1 MVWFHPWGKALGVSD
16 SSRISVTVQSLRDDL
31 CQQREKV
38 HRLHDRGLPGPQVSA
53 RLATLIDAVVFRL
66 FDLSLEEIGDS
77 KSADS
82 LRGNVAIVALG
93 SYGRRQCA
101 AYSDVDLMILHS
113 SKRPDELT
121 TLVRPLT
128 QGIFDVG
135 LQLGHS
141 VRTAAEA
148 VSLAREDPVICTS
161 MIDTRLLLG
170 NQELYDRF
178 RTNFA
183 KMVGRN
189 RKTLLR
195 TILDART
202 AERDEYGTTVYL
214 LEPHVKRSRGGLRDL
229 NLLRWLGFA
238 EHDASDPDRLH
249 LIGALS
255 KFDHRRL
262 LSARLFLLRLR
273 HEMHFHAG
281 SARDLLVRAEQLHI
295 AERFG
300 FRGGEGMLPVERFMR
315 DYFRHTNH
323 LWQLVRRRDASLQVI
338 STVSRVLDPM
348 LSKTVAGD
356 FRIGLNKI
364 SATPAGLA
372 KLRSDVREVLRL
384 VELSMQYAK
393 PLDHA
398 TWSALLLAAPEFPEV
413 VGSEVSRQFY
423 DLLADPAHVGEA
435 LRVLHE
441 LGFLEKII
449 PAMRHA
455 RCLLQFNEYHK
466 YTVDEHCLRSVRLAA
481 QFADRSDTL
490 GEAYRDVADKRAL
503 HLALL
508 LHDLGKGYEEDHS
521 EVGRRRAEETG
532 ELLGLDQRTTA
543 DVAFLVHK
551 HLVMSHLAFRRDT
564 SDEQVIQRFA
574 AEIGSVDRLRML
586 FVLTCADL
594 AAVGP
599 GVLNDWKV
607 DVLAHVYIRSAKYLE
622 DSGEAPPDSLLKSER
637 RAVAAQLASA
647 EQSDEWFTQQIAVL
661 PQGYLSEREAGE
673 IAETLRRFRQL
684 DEGAAD
690 AWCAYQSQTQTFQ
703 FTAGVSRSVG
713 RGMFSKLAGTLS
725 GEGMQILSA
734 HTDILADELLMLR
747 FEAIDLL
754 HPEET
759 PPNRL
764 KKICRAL
771 VASADSDEPP
781 RFRRQWGQ
789 EQAEAS
795 IQLTASSNEVRID
808 NSASD
813 QCTLIE
819 VFTFDRTGLLY
830 QLARRLH
837 ELKLVIRHAKIGTS
851 VDQVVDVFYVTD
863 RQGCKVLDQGRLD
876 DIRAQLFEVITSI
889 PT

>member
-1 MVWFHPWGKALGVSD
+1 MSD
-16 SSRISVTVQSLRDDL
+16 ISRINAIVQSLRDEL
-31 CQQREKV
+31 REQREEV
-38 HRLHDRGLPGPQVSA
+38 RQLHDRGLPGPQISA
-53 RLATLIDAVVFRL
+53 RLAALIDTVVFRL
-66 FDLSLEEIGDS
+66 FNMSLEECCDP
-77 KSADS
+77 KTADY
-82 LRGNVAIVALG
+82 LRANVSIVALG

-113 SKRPDELT
+113 LKSSDDLM

-141 VRTAAEA
+141 VRTSTEA
-148 VSLAREDPVICTS
+148 VQLAREDPVICTS
-161 MIDTRLLLG
+161 MIDTRQLIG
-170 NQELYDRF
+170 NQDLYERF
-178 RTNFA
+178 RTGFA

-189 RKTLLR
+189 RKTVLR

-249 LIGALS
+249 LLGALS

-273 HEMHFHAG
+273 NEMHFHAG
-281 SARDLLVRAEQLHI
+281 TSRDLLDRSEQLRI

-338 STVSRVLDPM
+338 SPVTRVLDPM

-372 KLRSDVREVLRL
+372 KLRSDVREVVRL

-413 VGSEVSRQFY
+413 VAGEVHKQFY
-423 DLLADPAHVGEA
+423 NLLAEPAHVGEA

-466 YTVDEHCLRSVRLAA
+466 YTVDEHCLRAVRLAA
-481 QFADRSDTL
+481 RFYDRSDTL
-490 GEAYRDVADKRAL
+490 GEAYRHVADKRVL

-521 EVGRRRAEETG
+521 EVGRRRAEETA
-532 ELLGLDQRTTA
+532 ELLGLDERTSE
-543 DVAFLVHK
+543 DIAFLVHK
-551 HLVMSHLAFRRDT
+551 HLVMSHMAFRRDT
-564 SDEQVIQRFA
+564 SDEQMIERFA
-574 AEIGSVDRLRML
+574 AEIGSIDRLRML

-607 DVLAHVYIRSAKYLE
+607 DVLADVYVRSAKYLE
-622 DSGEAPPDSLLKSER
+622 DAVESPSKPPQDSLRLVVSE
-637 RAVAAQLASA
+637 QLTSA
-647 EQSDEWFTQQIAVL
+647 EQSDDWFAKQIAVL
-661 PQGYLSEREAGE
+661 PNSYLTGREATE
-673 IAETLRRFRQL
+673 VVETLRRFRKL
-684 DEGAAD
+684 EGGAAD
-690 AWCAYQSQTQTFQ
+690 AWCSYQSQTKTIQ
-703 FTAGVSRSVG
+703 FTAGVSRAVG
-713 RGMFSKLAGTLS
+713 RGIFSKLAGTLS

-734 HTDILADELLMLR
+734 YTDIMADELLMLR
-747 FEAIDLL
+747 YEAIDLL
-754 HPEET
+754 HPEQT
-759 PPNRL
+759 PPERL
-764 KKICRAL
+764 ESICSAL
-771 VASADSDEPP
+771 VAAVDSDEPP
-781 RFRRQWGQ
+781 RFRRKWGQ

-795 IQLTASSNEVRID
+795 IKLTASSNEIRID

-819 VFTFDRTGLLY
+819 VFTFDRAGLLY
-830 QLARRLH
+830 HLARRLH
-837 ELKLVIRHAKIGTS
+837 DLALVIHHAKIGTS

-863 RQGCKVLDQGRLD
+863 RHGRKVLDQARLD
-876 DIRAQLFEVITSI
+876 DLRAQLSEVITA
-889 PT
+889 

>member
-1 MVWFHPWGKALGVSD
+1 
-16 SSRISVTVQSLRDDL
+16 
-31 CQQREKV
+31 
-38 HRLHDRGLPGPQVSA
+38 
-53 RLATLIDAVVFRL
+53 
-66 FDLSLEEIGDS
+66 
-77 KSADS
+77 
-82 LRGNVAIVALG
+82 
-93 SYGRRQCA
+93 
-101 AYSDVDLMILHS
+101 
-113 SKRPDELT
+113 
-121 TLVRPLT
+121 PLT

-141 VRTAAEA
+141 VRTVGEA
-148 VSLAREDPVICTS
+148 VQLAREDPVICTS

-170 NQELYDRF
+170 NQEVYDRF
-178 RTNFA
+178 RAGFA

-202 AERDEYGTTVYL
+202 VERDEYGTTVYL

-249 LIGALS
+249 LLGALS

-273 HEMHFHAG
+273 NEMHFYAG
-281 SARDLLVRAEQLHI
+281 ASRDLLDRAEQLRI
-295 AERFG
+295 AEQFG
-300 FRGGEGMLPVERFMR
+300 FQGGKGMLPVERFMR

-338 STVSRVLDPM
+338 SPVTRVLDPM

-364 SATPAGLA
+364 SATPTGLA
-372 KLRSDVREVLRL
+372 KLRGDIREVLRL
-384 VELSMQYAK
+384 VELSTQYGK

-413 VGSEVSRQFY
+413 VASEVGRQFY

-441 LGFLEKII
+441 LGYLEKIV

-466 YTVDEHCLRSVRLAA
+466 YTVDEHCLRAVRLAA
-481 QFADRSDTL
+481 QFADQNDAL
-490 GEAYRDVADKRAL
+490 GQAYRDVADKRVL

-521 EVGRRRAEETG
+521 EVGRRRAEETAK
-532 ELLGLDQRTTA
+532 LLGLDELATA

-564 SDEQVIQRFA
+564 SDERLIQRFA
-574 AEIGSVDRLRML
+574 TEIGGVDRLRML
-586 FVLTCADL
+586 FLLTCADL

-607 DVLAHVYIRSAKYLE
+607 DVLTDVYVRSAKILE
-622 DSGEAPPDSLLKSER
+622 DSPEARPDSLLESHR
-637 RAVAAQLASA
+637 REVLEQLVPA
-647 EQSDEWFTQQIAVL
+647 EQTDEWFSQQIAAL
-661 PQGYLSEREAGE
+661 PLGYLAGRNAAE
-673 IAETLRRFRQL
+673 IVETLRRFRQL
-684 DEGAAD
+684 GEKGVD
-690 AWCAYQSQTQTFQ
+690 AWCVYQSQTQTIQ
-703 FTAGVSRSVG
+703 FTAGVNHGVG
-713 RGMFSKLAGTLS
+713 RGMFSNMAGTLS

-734 HTDILADELLMLR
+734 NTDILAGELLMLR
-747 FEAIDLL
+747 YEATDLL
-754 HPEET
+754 YPEET
-759 PPNRL
+759 PLDRL
-764 KKICRAL
+764 DKICRAL
-771 VASADSDEPP
+771 VAGADSDQPP
-781 RFRRQWGQ
+781 RFRKKWGQ

-795 IQLTASSNEVRID
+795 IQLTALPNEVQID
-808 NSASD
+808 NGASD

-830 QLARRLH
+830 QLAQRLH
-837 ELKLVIRHAKIGTS
+837 DLSLVIHHAKIGTS
-851 VDQVVDVFYVTD
+851 LDQVVDVFYVTD
-863 RQGCKVLDQGRLD
+863 REGHKILDQGRLD
-876 DIRAQLFEVITSI
+876 HIRAQMFEVISS
-889 PT
+889 